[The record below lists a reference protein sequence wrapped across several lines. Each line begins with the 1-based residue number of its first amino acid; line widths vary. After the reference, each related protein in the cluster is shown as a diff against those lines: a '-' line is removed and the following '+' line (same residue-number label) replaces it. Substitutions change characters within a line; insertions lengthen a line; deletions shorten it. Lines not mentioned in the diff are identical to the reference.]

1 MRIKNYISYSQYNT
15 ILSSSKQYQKIYI
28 DGFKL
33 KTKYIDFGGIIA
45 NVLESRKA
53 KGYNEETAV
62 NLIEEKENQELEL
75 VVDFYGIPLLGKLD
89 AYENGTI
96 YEYKT
101 GKNAWT
107 QKKVDN
113 NEQLTFYAI
122 MVSKHFK
129 IKVEDIKIKLIW
141 LETIEDTDGSIMLTG
156 RKEEF
161 KTKRTNKDLI
171 KIYPKVKKAWIGIEK
186 LIDEYIK

>member
-1 MRIKNYISYSQYNT
+1 MRIKKYLSFSQYST
-15 ILSSSKQYQKIYI
+15 FLSSPKQYQKLYL

-33 KTKYIDFGGIIA
+33 KTKYLDFGKKIA
-45 NVLESRKA
+45 DTLESREQED
-53 KGYNEETAV
+53 YNTATALK
-62 NLIEEKENQELEL
+62 LISKKEHQELEL
-75 VVDFYGIPLLGKLD
+75 LVDFYKIPLFGKLD
-89 AYENGTI
+89 GYENGTI

-113 NEQLTFYAI
+113 HEQLTFYAI

-161 KTKRTNKDLI
+161 QTKRTNKDLI
-171 KIYPKVKKAWIGIEK
+171 KIYPKIKKVWIGIET
-186 LIDEYIK
+186 LINEYIK